1 MSDKGNPEKDTID
14 TGGAA
19 FPEDR
24 IERGGDSAYTKLE
37 KVHDSG
43 MTLLDYFAGQA
54 DVPWNAVMETL
65 KIKGTD
71 HPSVT
76 IVVEMRAMM
85 KYGEGMAMIA
95 EKRNLEA

>member
-1 MSDKGNPEKDTID
+1 MSDKGNPEKDKID

-54 DVPWNAVMETL
+54 LVGFLN
-65 KIKGTD
+65 
-71 HPSVT
+71 HPVDLARLASKRHLPEDRTVAT
-76 IVVEMRAMM
+76 ASYEMAQ
-85 KYGEGMAMIA
+85 AMIA
-95 EKRNLEA
+95 EKRRLEAW